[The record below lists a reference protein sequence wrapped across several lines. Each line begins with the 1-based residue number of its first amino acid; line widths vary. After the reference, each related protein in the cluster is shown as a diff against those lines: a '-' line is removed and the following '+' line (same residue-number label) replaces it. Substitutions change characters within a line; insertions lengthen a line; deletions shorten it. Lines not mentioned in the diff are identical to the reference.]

1 MVKYQYIGIDPG
13 LSGAIAI
20 LWSDDTYEV
29 HDIPIMSKGFGSV
42 KNEINAGGMK
52 DILVGGLLPTAESY
66 HSVAVLERV
75 NAMPG
80 QGVSSVFSLGDSF
93 GTCRTVLAC
102 LDIPTLYVAPT
113 QWKKH
118 YGLTSD
124 KEQARALAIRLFP
137 KADLKLKKHIDRA
150 EALLMSL
157 YLKTTTERLKSND

>member
-1 MVKYQYIGIDPG
+1 MVKHQYIGIDPG

-20 LWSDDTYEV
+20 LWDDDAYEV
-29 HDIPIMSKGFGSV
+29 SDIPIMSKGFGTV

-52 DILVGGLLPTAESY
+52 DILAAAIVAGNV
-66 HSVAVLERV
+66 VAVLERV

-93 GTCRTVLAC
+93 GSCRSVLAC

-150 EALLMSL
+150 EALLMAL
-157 YLKTTTERLKSND
+157 YLKTTTERLQK